1 MGGRLSMT
9 IQRKPFFNVGE
20 VCILQPPHPS
30 ARHLWGVE
38 TTVLKIIW
46 NADRF
51 EDAMGV
57 REPGYCYLTDVDVPP
72 PTDLPEDQHD
82 GWVWCE
88 YDLKKKHDPG
98 QAFESILQDIEDLTV
113 KIRR

>member
-1 MGGRLSMT
+1 MNQTRAPYF
-9 IQRKPFFNVGE
+9 KVGE

-30 ARHLWGVE
+30 AKHLWGQE
-38 TTVLKIIW
+38 TTVL
-46 NADRF
+46 RVF
-51 EDAMGV
+51 YSEERGEDAMGFKGS
-57 REPGYCYLTDVDVPP
+57 GYSYQTDIPAPP

-98 QAFESILQDIEDLTV
+98 ETLEELLDELNELITT
-113 KIRR
+113 R

>member
-1 MGGRLSMT
+1 MNAERAPYF
-9 IQRKPFFNVGE
+9 RVGE

-30 ARHLWGVE
+30 AKHLWGQE
-38 TTVLKIIW
+38 TTVLKIFW
-46 NADRF
+46 NDERY

-57 REPGYCYLTDVDVPP
+57 KDPGYCYLTDIPAPP

-88 YDLKKKHDPG
+88 YDLKKKQDPG
-98 QAFESILQDIEDLTV
+98 EAFENILEEIDDITIKV
-113 KIRR
+113 R